1 MRFIFP
7 LVIAGLAHVA
17 LAAPVRSSESAHSIV
32 SRGTEVYG
40 VSTGE
45 VLSKRAAVIAAG
57 AYADGYDSDGW
68 GESTEQRKRRK
79 QREKQA
85 RERKAEEKQRLNEE
99 KAKKQAAQKA
109 EREAQREAKAAMKK
123 QAGEAGQK
131 SGCCGLLPGGN

>member
-1 MRFIFP
+1 M
-7 LVIAGLAHVA
+7 LTKA
-17 LAAPVRSSESAHSIV
+17 
-32 SRGTEVYG
+32 TEVYG

-57 AYADGYDSDGW
+57 DYDSDDW
-68 GESTEQRKRRK
+68 GESTEQRNRRKRR
-79 QREKQA
+79 EKEERQ
-85 RERKAEEKQRLNEE
+85 RKAEERQRLKEE

-131 SGCCGLLPGGN
+131 SRCCGLLPGGN